1 MFSAVGDC
9 ARPTRRN
16 RRLILSWIHVMQK
29 LLLFGIAGFVA
40 QLVDGAIGMG
50 YGLTSSSILLAVGV
64 TPAVASA
71 SIHLAE
77 IATTAASGT
86 SHYRLGNVDMRLV
99 KRMLLPG
106 VIGAF
111 TGACFLSWIPGDVVK
126 PFISVFLLALG
137 IYVIGMYLRGDR
149 AAPVERDLPRWKLI
163 PLALVAGFF
172 DSVGG
177 GGWGPIS
184 TPVLMAHKGIEP
196 RKVIGSVD
204 TSEFA
209 VTVAGTLGFLIALG
223 VGQINWTFVAI
234 FAVSGLLA
242 APLAAWLVRLM
253 PAAILGVVI
262 GGAIILI
269 NVNTLTLSVDM
280 DSLLRQSILTG
291 LAAGWIVLLSFAF
304 WRYRGMLAA
313 DNS

>member
-1 MFSAVGDC
+1 
-9 ARPTRRN
+9 
-16 RRLILSWIHVMQK
+16 MQK
-29 LLLFGIAGFVA
+29 LILFGLAGFIA

-50 YGLTSSSILLAVGV
+50 YGLTSSSILLALGV
-64 TPAVASA
+64 TPAIASA

-86 SHYRLGNVDMRLV
+86 SHYRLGNVDTRLV
-99 KRMLLPG
+99 RHMIVPG
-106 VIGAF
+106 AIGAF
-111 TGACFLSWIPGDVVK
+111 SGACFLSWLPGDLIK

-137 IYVIGMYLRGDR
+137 SYVVTIYLLDDGR
-149 AAPVERDLPRWKLI
+149 PVVRRDLPRWKLL
-163 PLALVAGFF
+163 PLSLVAGFF

-204 TSEFA
+204 TSEFV

-223 VGQINWTFVAI
+223 VGQINWTWVGI
-234 FAVSGLLA
+234 FAVSGLFA
-242 APLAAWLVRLM
+242 APLAAWLVRIM
-253 PAAILGVVI
+253 PARILGVVI

-269 NVNTLTLSVDM
+269 NVNTLALSVGLDSGIRQ
-280 DSLLRQSILTG
+280 SLLVILALG
-291 LAAGWIVLLSFAF
+291 WAAILSVALR
-304 WRYRGMLAA
+304 RYRGALAA
-313 DNS
+313 NEG